1 MLAES
6 EKLMRREH
14 ANERVIF
21 VKNKLANEIVPAIG
35 KHSKR
40 TGLPFPL
47 PKYQY
52 ADYYITDE
60 DYDSLP
66 VDWSKWEKISIEEAA
81 TYYENNQDLEIRV

>member
-14 ANERVIF
+14 ATERVIF
-21 VKNKLANEIVPAIG
+21 VKNKLTNEIVPAVG

-47 PKYQY
+47 PKWEY

-60 DYDSLP
+60 NYEYKR
-66 VDWSKWEKISIEEAA
+66 VDWDYWEKVTVDEAV
-81 TYYENNQDLEIRV
+81 TYYKNNQDLEIRI